1 MNDRNHNPNHS
12 PSPWK
17 TMKHVGTGISVIGFL
32 MFFSVFV
39 SGALSV
45 GRFDGFSQAQARHRS
60 IAIRGVFGMFLIIS
74 GGALHT
80 IAAKQEG
87 NTGNDSGPSNDGT
100 WNFDSDEELTG
111 PIKIRCPK
119 CRALNDEAA
128 KFCDQCGGE
137 L

>member
-1 MNDRNHNPNHS
+1 MNSYDRNPNGS

-17 TMKHVGTGISVIGFL
+17 VMKHIGTGISVIGFL

-39 SGALSV
+39 SGALNFGNFDNFEAR
-45 GRFDGFSQAQARHRS
+45 GRNM
-60 IAIRGVFGMFLIIS
+60 AIRGVFGMFLII
-74 GGALHT
+74 GGGVLHT
-80 IAAKQEG
+80 IASKQEG
-87 NTGNDSGPSNDGT
+87 NAGNGSGPSNDGT
-100 WNFDSDEELTG
+100 WSFGSEDEIAG

-128 KFCDQCGGE
+128 KFCDQCGAG